1 MYNVVLATVLLAGG
15 QSTAW
20 HHSSCY
26 GCTGC
31 SGYPGYQQVYSSCH
45 GCSGCSGFGYAG
57 YYRGCH
63 GCSGYYSSCSGCSG
77 CYGAWGYSYYSSG
90 CSGCFG
96 CSGGGVVIAM
106 PAYSTCHGCWGCY
119 GNVITM
125 PPVAVQVAPV
135 APTVVMP
142 TAGDSKAAA
151 AEIERLK
158 QEIKELREKAKKAP
172 AKVEEQK
179 KDLEES
185 AAPKAPAK
193 ANTAKVTVNLPANA
207 KLWVDQVECPL
218 TSSVRVFDTPV
229 LQPGQTYFYT
239 LRIRVERDG
248 NQVSDSQR
256 VVVSAGQQ
264 VTVNFGSAIA
274 TAQR

>member
-1 MYNVVLATVLLAGG
+1 MYNVVLATMLLAGG
-15 QSTAW
+15 ESTAW

-31 SGYPGYQQVYSSCH
+31 YGYPGYQQVFSSCH
-45 GCSGCSGFGYAG
+45 GCSGCTCYGYAG
-57 YYRGCH
+57 YYRGCYGCH
-63 GCSGYYSSCSGCSG
+63 GCSGYYSNCSGCSG
-77 CYGAWGYSYYSSG
+77 CYGSWGYSYYSSG

-119 GNVITM
+119 GSTITM
-125 PPVAVQVAPV
+125 PPVTTQVVPV

-142 TAGDSKAAA
+142 AAGDSKAA

-158 QEIKELREKAKKAP
+158 LENKELREKLNKKTS
-172 AKVEEQK
+172 KE
-179 KDLEES
+179 KDLES
-185 AAPKAPAK
+185 SAPKAPAK
-193 ANTAKVTVNLPANA
+193 STTAKVTINLPANA

-218 TSSVRVFDTPV
+218 TSNVRVFNTPA
-229 LQPGQTYFYT
+229 LQPGQTYYYT
-239 LRIRVERDG
+239 LRIEVDRDG
-248 NQVSDSQR
+248 NQFSDSQR

-264 VTVNFGSAIA
+264 VTVNFGSAL